1 MNYLEIP
8 LDVADVNIKSIE
20 FTEEGEIFITIT
32 STIQGTVC
40 QSCGQKI
47 FDFYGENREITLR
60 HLSILGK
67 PTYLKLRPQRY
78 RCFSLANGHPNIVYA
93 AEGLSPA
100 YLVSGSL
107 KNDWTLSL
115 KSCSFFKADST
126 LFLKSF
132 RFFIGCFSN

>member
-60 HLSILGK
+60 HLFI
-67 PTYLKLRPQRY
+67 
-78 RCFSLANGHPNIVYA
+78 NI
-93 AEGLSPA
+93 
-100 YLVSGSL
+100 
-107 KNDWTLSL
+107 
-115 KSCSFFKADST
+115 
-126 LFLKSF
+126 
-132 RFFIGCFSN
+132 FFIKHLSIFDKKSLYIKSIARDRELL

>member
-47 FDFYGENREITLR
+47 FDFYGENREIT
-60 HLSILGK
+60 HSM
-67 PTYLKLRPQRY
+67 
-78 RCFSLANGHPNIVYA
+78 
-93 AEGLSPA
+93 SPFVA
-100 YLVSGSL
+100 
-107 KNDWTLSL
+107 TIL
-115 KSCSFFKADST
+115 KSCTLNGTFLSFMVIPS
-126 LFLKSF
+126 
-132 RFFIGCFSN
+132 